1 METGIEGVTFEEA
14 RFFTEHDKKF
24 RQKVIDIADGVIQ
37 ISFNERNEFEE
48 ECTVL
53 IQVWV

>member
-37 ISFNERNEFEE
+37 ISFNVRNEFEE